1 MKKYIYI
8 SSGAFGKNKNLN
20 KIFSILKKNKIN
32 SVELSGGMY
41 EKDSLRTLYIN
52 FHDPNY
58 HSILQSSFFTNPSYR
73 IPASI
78 TLGDITLDSVG
89 VRYKGNS
96 TFCMPND
103 NGVPKVPY
111 NLDMNYWIVKNSW
124 GDNWGEQG
132 YIRMVK
138 GIENPEGQC
147 GIAMDASYPTINIM
161 DIV

>member
-1 MKKYIYI
+1 
-8 SSGAFGKNKNLN
+8 
-20 KIFSILKKNKIN
+20 
-32 SVELSGGMY
+32 MY
-41 EKDSLRTLYIN
+41 EKDSLRTLYVN

-111 NLDMNYWIVKNSW
+111 NLDMNYCFQLLKSLLIK
-124 GDNWGEQG
+124 
-132 YIRMVK
+132 
-138 GIENPEGQC
+138 
-147 GIAMDASYPTINIM
+147 ASSFSISLI
-161 DIV
+161 

>member
-1 MKKYIYI
+1 MFCFLFLSLSTI
-8 SSGAFGKNKNLN
+8 SVFAQTVFNYDPQVLYDNP
-20 KIFSILKKNKIN
+20 
-32 SVELSGGMY
+32 GGIY

-58 HSILQSSFFTNPSYR
+58 HDILKNTFFTNPKYR

-96 TFCMPND
+96 TFCIPND

-111 NLDMNYWIVKNSW
+111 NLDMNYWIS
-124 GDNWGEQG
+124 GQQLMG
-132 YIRMVK
+132 YNK
-138 GIENPEGQC
+138 LKLAN
-147 GIAMDASYPTINIM
+147 AWMDATFQKEYIASKIYKKYLPLQKSI
-161 DIV
+161 